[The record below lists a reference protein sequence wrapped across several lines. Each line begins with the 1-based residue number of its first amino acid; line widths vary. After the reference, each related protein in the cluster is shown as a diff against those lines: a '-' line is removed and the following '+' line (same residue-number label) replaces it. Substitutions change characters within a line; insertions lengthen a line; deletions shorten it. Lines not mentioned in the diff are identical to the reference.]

1 MKKVLLL
8 ASALAA
14 LLLLSGCA
22 KTDTPANETDDPTT
36 ITDTTTD
43 PSKDG
48 TKDTT
53 TAANDSSKD
62 KTSSTS
68 GSGSTGS
75 TATNTDKK
83 TSDST
88 TKKPSSTATT
98 TPSSGTT
105 KPSGG
110 TTTPSGG
117 TTTPSGGTTKD
128 PGTDTPK
135 QPETPMVDKTAE
147 KQKEIEE
154 ENKKYQDA
162 VSRITISYDSEIN
175 IKKSTVK
182 GLMQKCGV
190 SSLNSESYYANQ
202 YNSLQTQI
210 NTKSRQLAAAEM
222 DGRKVEAARLQKEV
236 DDLYA
241 QSEACLVLKQAAR
254 EQDQLYKLEDEKQTA
269 LNDAYRDH
277 QARLADIEN
286 KYK

>member
-22 KTDTPANETDDPTT
+22 KTDTPANETDDPTI
-36 ITDTTTD
+36 ITDRTTD

-75 TATNTDKK
+75 TTTSTDKK

-88 TKKPSSTATT
+88 TKKPSSTTTTT

-105 KPSGG
+105 KPSG
-110 TTTPSGG
+110 S

-128 PGTDTPK
+128 PSTDTPK
-135 QPETPMVDKTAE
+135 QPETPTIDKAAE

-277 QARLADIEN
+277 QARLTDIEN